1 MKYLLAIDVGNTTTA
16 IGICGNKKLITH
28 WHVATLRQRSTDEH
42 YILLEELFRG
52 IGTSIS
58 KRWGKRSAPPFR
70 SHKIRKENIGA
81 IVISCVVPPVLSAL
95 EELARKY
102 FNTKPLIV
110 SPGIKTG
117 IAIEYDDPR
126 EVGADRIVNAVAAYE
141 KYGGPVI
148 VVDFG
153 TATTFDV
160 ISKRGEYLGG
170 IIAPGIEISSDALFE
185 KAARLPRVEIIKPKR
200 VIGKDTVSSI
210 QSGLIYGFVGQ
221 VDEIVRRISKE
232 LKSKPKVIAT
242 GGLANLIATES
253 KTIEKVD
260 SLLTLEGLRLIY
272 ERNVKGGT
280 G

>member
-16 IGICGNKKLITH
+16 IGICDNKKLITH
-28 WHVATLRQRSTDEH
+28 WHIATIRQRSADEH
-42 YILLEELFRG
+42 YILLEELFR
-52 IGTSIS
+52 SN
-58 KRWGKRSAPPFR
+58 
-70 SHKIRKENIGA
+70 KIKKEDIKA
-81 IVISCVVPPVLSAL
+81 MVISCVVPPVSSAL

-102 FNTKPLIV
+102 FRIKPLIV

-117 IAIEYDDPR
+117 IAIKYDDPR
-126 EVGADRIVNAVAAYE
+126 EVGADRIVNAVAAYK

-160 ISKRGEYLGG
+160 ISKKGEYLGG

-210 QSGLIYGFVGQ
+210 QSGLVYGFVGQ

-232 LKSKPKVIAT
+232 LRNKPKVIAT
-242 GGLANLIATES
+242 GGLAKLIASES

-260 SLLTLEGLRLIY
+260 FLLTLEGLRLIY
-272 ERNVKGGT
+272 KRNMKGGT

>member
-16 IGICGNKKLITH
+16 IGIFRKRESKRMEKGRESTRIKKEKLVIN
-28 WHVATLRQRSTDEH
+28 WHVATIRQRSADEH
-42 YILLEELFRG
+42 YILLEELFR
-52 IGTSIS
+52 
-58 KRWGKRSAPPFR
+58 FN
-70 SHKIRKENIGA
+70 KIRKGDIRA
-81 IVISCVVPPVLSAL
+81 MVISCVVPPVLSAL

-102 FNTKPLIV
+102 FKIKPLIV

-117 IAIEYDDPR
+117 IAIKYDDPR

-141 KYGGPVI
+141 KHGGPVI

-160 ISKRGEYLGG
+160 ISKKGEYLGG
-170 IIAPGIEISSDALFE
+170 IIAPGIQISSDALFE

-221 VDEIVRRISKE
+221 VDEIIRRISEE
-232 LKSKPKVIAT
+232 LRSKPKVIAT
-242 GGLANLIATES
+242 GGLAKLIATES

-260 SLLTLEGLRLIY
+260 PLLTLEGLRLIY
-272 ERNVKGGT
+272 ERNVK
-280 G
+280 

>member
-16 IGICGNKKLITH
+16 IGIFRKRELTRIKKERLITH
-28 WHVATLRQRSTDEH
+28 WHVATLRQRSADEH
-42 YILLEELFRG
+42 YILLEELFR
-52 IGTSIS
+52 SN
-58 KRWGKRSAPPFR
+58 
-70 SHKIRKENIGA
+70 KIKKEDIRA
-81 IVISCVVPPVLSAL
+81 MVISCVVPPVLSAL
-95 EELARKY
+95 EELAKKY
-102 FNTKPLIV
+102 FKIKPLIV

-117 IAIEYDDPR
+117 IAIKYDDPR

-232 LKSKPKVIAT
+232 LRSKPKVIAT
-242 GGLANLIATES
+242 GGLAKLIASES

-272 ERNVKGGT
+272 ERNMK
-280 G
+280 

>member
-1 MKYLLAIDVGNTTTA
+1 MKYLLAMDVGNTTTA
-16 IGICGNKKLITH
+16 IGILKGKELVIN
-28 WHVATLRQRSTDEH
+28 WHVATLRQRSADEH
-42 YILLEELFRG
+42 YILLEGLFRS

-58 KRWGKRSAPPFR
+58 ERRGKRSAPSFR
-70 SHKIRKENIGA
+70 SNEIKREDIKA
-81 IVISCVVPPVLSAL
+81 MVISCVVPPILSAL

-102 FNTKPLIV
+102 FKIKPLIV

-117 IAIEYDDPR
+117 IAIKYDDPR

-185 KAARLPRVEIIKPKR
+185 KAARLPRVEIVKPKK

-210 QSGLIYGFVGQ
+210 QSGLIYGFIGQ

-232 LKSKPKVIAT
+232 LRSKPKVIAT
-242 GGLANLIATES
+242 GGLAGLIASES

-260 SLLTLEGLRLIY
+260 PLLTLEGLRLIY
-272 ERNVKGGT
+272 ERNL
-280 G
+280 